1 MSPSPPAKD
10 PGGPLTA
17 ARPAIPHAV
26 RAGEIP
32 SAEAVEGL
40 LRDLGSRLRRGGG
53 PTDRTEVGARLAT
66 GLPDIDRL
74 LDGGFPRGCLSEI
87 AGPTSSGRTSL
98 ALALLAHATRLG
110 EVVAAVDTADA
121 FDPVS
126 AEAAGVALERVLWVR
141 PATAADATRCCE
153 RLLRAHG
160 FALVL
165 LDLAAG
171 VARPLPVA
179 TWQRLA
185 RAAAASGTALTVLSL
200 TRVTGALSDLALEMR
215 PARAHFS
222 GMPSLLEGLEIEAR
236 VVRHRTGPTQRAASV
251 RLHVASRAA

>member
-10 PGGPLTA
+10 PGAVLEA
-17 ARPAIPHAV
+17 ARPSAPHAV

-32 SAEAVEGL
+32 SVDAVEGL

-53 PTDRTEVGARLAT
+53 PADPTEAGARLAT

-74 LDGGFPRGCLSEI
+74 VDGGFPRGRLSEI

-110 EVVAAVDTADA
+110 EVVAVVDAADA

-126 AEAAGVALERVLWVR
+126 AEAAGGALERVLWVR
-141 PATAADATRCCE
+141 PTAADATRCCE

-185 RAAAASGTALTVLSL
+185 RAAAASGTALTVLSPA
-200 TRVTGALSDLALEMR
+200 RVTGAFSDLALEMR

-222 GMPSLLEGLEIEAR
+222 ETPSLLEGLEIEAR
-236 VVRHRTGPTQRAASV
+236 VVRHRTGPTQRVASV

>member
-1 MSPSPPAKD
+1 VSPSPPAKD
-10 PGGPLTA
+10 PGAALEA
-17 ARPAIPHAV
+17 ARPSAPRAV

-32 SAEAVEGL
+32 SFEAVEGL
-40 LRDLGSRLRRGGG
+40 LRDLGPRLRRGGG
-53 PTDRTEVGARLAT
+53 PADPAGAGARLAT

-74 LDGGFPRGCLSEI
+74 VDGGFPRGRLSEI
-87 AGPTSSGRTSL
+87 AGPASSGRTSL

-110 EVVAAVDTADA
+110 EVVAAVDAADA

-126 AEAAGVALERVLWVR
+126 AEAAVAALERVLWVR

-171 VARPLPVA
+171 VAPPLPVA
-179 TWQRLA
+179 TWQRLG
-185 RAAAASGTALTVLSL
+185 RAAAASGTALTVLSPA
-200 TRVTGALSDLALEMR
+200 RVTGAFADLALEMR

-222 GMPSLLEGLEIEAR
+222 GTPPLLEGLEIEAR
-236 VVRHRTGPTQRAASV
+236 VVRHRTSPTQRVASV